1 VYFSGTASQFMKF
14 EMEIGVPPLPAGPA
28 KKLAAT
34 LMPEGADDL
43 VKAGRRLAGEMAFLA
58 QYADLGTVRMVSRR
72 AKGKDDFYAMCHET
86 VHQVV
91 GADLTAD
98 EKVVAA
104 SLLRGTA
111 PFDTALAWS
120 LTADAVKKDKVGPWA
135 AVIALSF

>member
-1 VYFSGTASQFMKF
+1 MKF

-28 KKLAAT
+28 KKFAST

-86 VHQVV
+86 VHQVPMPLPTHP
-91 GADLTAD
+91 AD
-98 EKVVAA
+98 
-104 SLLRGTA
+104 
-111 PFDTALAWS
+111 
-120 LTADAVKKDKVGPWA
+120 
-135 AVIALSF
+135 